1 VNAFLKIVL
10 YPFAFWT
17 KAVVTLAEQKK
28 PIYDP
33 TVGLNL
39 NLLFDGLT
47 FLSYP
52 LGVFGVLVS
61 FVADKWY
68 KLPFVDMVTVF
79 FTALIVVYTM
89 PVIIWLTSIVFRY
102 CLKLAVVV
110 VKILWTAVK
119 TFVLKIYNFI
129 VNPQWHFAI
138 KHIHKQE

>member
-1 VNAFLKIVL
+1 
-10 YPFAFWT
+10 
-17 KAVVTLAEQKK
+17 
-28 PIYDP
+28 
-33 TVGLNL
+33 
-39 NLLFDGLT
+39 
-47 FLSYP
+47 LSYP